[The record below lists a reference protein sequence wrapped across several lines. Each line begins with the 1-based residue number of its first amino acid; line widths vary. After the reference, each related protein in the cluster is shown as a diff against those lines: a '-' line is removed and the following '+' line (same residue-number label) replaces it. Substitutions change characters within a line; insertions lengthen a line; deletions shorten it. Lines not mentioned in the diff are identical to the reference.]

1 MKKLLLA
8 LSTLVVTSSASTIV
22 VSCSTETKKQNI
34 NSIERFLT
42 TILHSK
48 ENDQEPWTNGAL
60 EAELVNQ
67 KVDIAGG
74 VSVKVS
80 NEIEEG
86 TITNKQQS
94 IEFIGNGTSKN
105 NYKYTGSVTL
115 IYNFGGNKPAPKKK
129 IAKEDLATTIT
140 GLQNFLDT
148 IYFKSE
154 KVVNDTFVTNANIP
168 GTPAEGVVFKT
179 VKVSILE
186 STQPAD
192 PSIPKFTKFKVKGT
206 IGIKENDSEYYEF
219 DDNVTEEDKAFEC
232 EGTIVDS
239 VIIEDKVIT
248 EATESINNWIKNQK
262 FSDYDDF
269 KNKLLTQQ
277 KEILENEQIVIET
290 VTNSAITEKAES
302 IDSMYWTNQVTINLK
317 ATVGYEFSKEVLEN
331 EQNKIKTDIEILKIK
346 TNPLKWHVLTS
357 QDQSEKYFEPQFIQF
372 NSAVNTSKIQKE
384 YLVNQKITQ
393 EWNQEDVK
401 LQQKEF
407 VESLNI
413 FTGDDKDQKI
423 SKFVNGEYFTNTTA
437 FNYGSN
443 ANENLFKVD
452 EILFFDKTKEN
463 LNENIEGVLGQTK
476 SLDEF
481 VSSSNAL
488 TRETIENTQN
498 VSYYVVFLTED
509 KDGNYKAANR
519 TLNVLLQ
526 QITIVD

>member
-48 ENDQEPWTNGAL
+48 ENDQEPWTNDAL

-67 KVDIAGG
+67 KVDVAGG
-74 VSVKVS
+74 VSVKVN

-94 IEFIGNGTSKN
+94 IVFIGNGTSKN
-105 NYKYTGSVTL
+105 NYKYTGEITL

-129 IAKEDLATTIT
+129 ITQEELATTIK

-154 KVVNDTFVTNANIP
+154 SVVKNTFVPNANIP

-179 VKVSILE
+179 VTVTILE
-186 STQPAD
+186 TTQPTD
-192 PSIPKFTKFKVKGT
+192 PSIPKFTKFKVTGT
-206 IGIKENDSEYYEF
+206 IGIKNNDSEYYEF
-219 DDNVTEEDKAFEC
+219 DDDVTEKDKEFTC

-248 EATESINNWIKNQK
+248 ETTELINNWIKGQK
-262 FSDYDDF
+262 FSDYNDF
-269 KNKLLTQQ
+269 KNKLLSQQ
-277 KEILENEQIVIET
+277 KEILANEQIAIQNI
-290 VTNSAITEKAES
+290 TNLAITENNANINS
-302 IDSMYWTNQVTINLK
+302 LYWTNQVSVNLK
-317 ATVGYEFSKEVLEN
+317 ANAGYEFSKEVIEN
-331 EQNKIKTDIEILKIK
+331 EQHKIKTDIKILKIES
-346 TNPLKWHVLTS
+346 NPLKWHVLTS
-357 QDQSEKYFEPQFIQF
+357 RDKKYIEPQFIQF

-384 YLVNQKITQ
+384 YLTSQQITQ
-393 EWNQEDVK
+393 EWNQENDK
-401 LQQKEF
+401 HQQKQF

-413 FTGDDKDQKI
+413 FTGDDKDEKI
-423 SKFVNGEYFTNTTA
+423 TKFVNTQYFTNTTA
-437 FNYGSN
+437 FNYGSD
-443 ANENLFKVD
+443 ASESLFKVD
-452 EILFFDKTKEN
+452 EILFFDKTQEN
-463 LNENIEGVLGQTK
+463 LNKNIESVLGQTK
-476 SLDEF
+476 SLNEF
-481 VSSSNAL
+481 VSSTNAL

-498 VSYYVVFLTED
+498 VSYYVVFLT
-509 KDGNYKAANR
+509 KNNDGNYKAANR
-519 TLNVLLQ
+519 VLNVLLQ
-526 QITIVD
+526 QIPIVD